1 VEQVILLQQVHLKE
15 IQEVTKLHLQQRQPT
30 QEVAEVELVLLVQ
43 MVQDQVAVVQAEQVY
58 LQPYQAQM

>member
-15 IQEVTKLHLQQRQPT
+15 IQEVTKLQVQQRQPM
-30 QEVAEVELVLLVQ
+30 QQVAEVELVLLVQ
-43 MVQDQVAVVQAEQVY
+43 MVQDQVAVVMAEQVY